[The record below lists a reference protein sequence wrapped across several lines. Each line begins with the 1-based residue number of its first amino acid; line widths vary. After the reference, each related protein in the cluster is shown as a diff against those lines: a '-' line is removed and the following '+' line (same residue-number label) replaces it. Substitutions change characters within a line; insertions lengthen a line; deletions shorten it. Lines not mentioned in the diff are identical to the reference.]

1 MALDDTYS
9 AVVQSTM
16 QGVNMLMTTYWQQ
29 TAVSGNDDDMISLA
43 ELVEIAV
50 VDEIL
55 KTQSDQVEYQNVL
68 VRRLSPGITDAQVLG
83 LSKSGDLGANPLPT
97 TCYAWLRYYSEPY
110 VKGTSFGWRIS
121 GLPQDGVTDGKLTT
135 GQLARY
141 SDFIQGI
148 TAGPLNQNGNFF
160 QLINSRDSKQ
170 GGTADLPGVNKITVT
185 TTVRNLIGR
194 QARPLA

>member
-1 MALDDTYS
+1 MPLDDTYI
-9 AVVQSTM
+9 AVIQSSM
-16 QGVNMLMTTYWQQ
+16 QGVNMLTATYWQQ

-43 ELVEIAV
+43 ELVESAV
-50 VDEIL
+50 VDELI
-55 KTQSDQVEYQNVL
+55 KAQSDTLVYNNIK
-68 VRRLSPGITDAQVLG
+68 VRRLSPGITDAEVMGIQTPG
-83 LSKSGDLGANPLPT
+83 ELSSNPLPS

-110 VKGTSFGWRIS
+110 VKGTSFGWRIA

-135 GQLARY
+135 GQISRF

-148 TAGPLNQNGNFF
+148 TAGPLNSNGNFF

-170 GGTADLPGVNKITVT
+170 GGTAGLPGVNKVTVT

-194 QARPLA
+194 QSRPLA